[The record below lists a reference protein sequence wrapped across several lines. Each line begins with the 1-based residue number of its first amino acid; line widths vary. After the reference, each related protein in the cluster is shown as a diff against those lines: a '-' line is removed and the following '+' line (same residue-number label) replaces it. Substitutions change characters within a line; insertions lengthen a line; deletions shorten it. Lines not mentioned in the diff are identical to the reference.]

1 MRQVPA
7 RQLGWA
13 GNSPPRPRWAWR
25 WGGSCAAAQGGSFP
39 RWLGALALGVLVV
52 VLVAAIPVAGGW
64 LEALLVLLGL
74 GALLLTARPG
84 RRIAEP
90 TAVSPAGGGPG

>member
-1 MRQVPA
+1 
-7 RQLGWA
+7 
-13 GNSPPRPRWAWR
+13 
-25 WGGSCAAAQGGSFP
+25 
-39 RWLGALALGVLVV
+39 VLVV

-84 RRIAEP
+84 HHVAEP
-90 TAVSPAGGGPG
+90 TAVSPAGGAQGR

>member
-1 MRQVPA
+1 VVVLAVAFAAPA
-7 RQLGWA
+7 TVGLVLGRLLVR
-13 GNSPPRPRWAWR
+13 GDGRSVLSR
-25 WGGSCAAAQGGSFP
+25 
-39 RWLGALALGVLVV
+39 LGPLALGVLVV

-84 RRIAEP
+84 HHVAEP
-90 TAVSPAGGGPG
+90 VGSASPSSL